1 MSAEFFRDW
10 HGFGIFSPHRMHLA
24 AIGRALA
31 SYMNAS
37 SVLIAMVKEV
47 YTGNQI
53 VTAALR

>member
-1 MSAEFFRDW
+1 
-10 HGFGIFSPHRMHLA
+10 
-24 AIGRALA
+24 
-31 SYMNAS
+31 MNAS